1 MKILVFGGTRFFGKK
16 LVERLVSAGHD
27 VTIGTRGKT
36 KDDFGDSVKHVV
48 LNRESRDAL
57 FQLAK
62 EEWDVIYDNICFSP
76 REALYAVDA
85 FKGKVKRYIYT
96 SSLSVYSQKGHGLVE
111 DDFNPKQYEIVIG
124 DKEDFDYGEGKR
136 LAEAVFFQKASFP
149 VVAVRFPIVLGLD
162 DYTKRLHFHLEH
174 MKNHE
179 EIGISNGQAEI
190 GFINSDE
197 AARFLEWVGVDSDV
211 TGPINA
217 TSNGTYSLNA
227 FIKMIESKTGEVA
240 LVEEVTDDVDD
251 SPFSIEKTYYLDNNK
266 ATKAGFEFDDLRE
279 WLPALVKDIL
289 KEN

>member
-48 LNRESRDAL
+48 LDRESRDAL

-96 SSLSVYSQKGHGLVE
+96 SSLSVYSQKGRALVE
-111 DDFNPKQYEIVIG
+111 DDFNPKHYEIVIG
-124 DKEDFDYGEGKR
+124 DKDDFDYGEGKR

-174 MKNHE
+174 IKNHE
-179 EIGISNGQAEI
+179 EIGISNAQAEI
-190 GFINSDE
+190 SFITSDE
-197 AARFLEWVGVDSDV
+197 AAHFLEWVGVDSDL

-217 TSNGTYSLNA
+217 SSNGTYPLNA
-227 FIKMIESKTGEVA
+227 FIKMLEAKTGEVA

-251 SPFSIEKTYYLDNNK
+251 SPFSINKTYYMDNAK
-266 ATKAGFEFDDLRE
+266 ATEAGFTFEDIKV
-279 WLPALVKDIL
+279 WLPALVTDIL

>member
-62 EEWDVIYDNICFSP
+62 EEWDIIYDNICFSP

-96 SSLSVYSQKGHGLVE
+96 SSLSVYSQKGRGLVE

-190 GFINSDE
+190 SFINSDE
-197 AARFLEWVGVDSDV
+197 AARFLEWIGVDSDV

-227 FIKMIESKTGEVA
+227 FIKMIESKIGEVA

-251 SPFSIEKTYYLDNNK
+251 SPFSIEKTYYLDNTK

>member
-16 LVERLVSAGHD
+16 LVERLISEGHD

-36 KDDFGDSVKHVV
+36 EDHFGDAVKRVV

-76 REALYAVDA
+76 KEALYAVDA

-96 SSLSVYSQKGHGLVE
+96 SSLSVYSQKGRALVE
-111 DDFNPKQYEIVIG
+111 DDFNPEHYEIVIG

-162 DYTKRLHFHLEH
+162 DYTKRLHFHIEH
-174 MKNHE
+174 IKKHQ

-190 GFINSDE
+190 GFITSDE
-197 AARFLEWVGVDSDV
+197 AAQFLAWVGVESDV

-217 TSNGTYSLNA
+217 ASNGTYALNG
-227 FIKMIESKTGEVA
+227 FIKMLEAKTGELA
-240 LVEEVTDDVDD
+240 LVEEVTDDADD
-251 SPFSIEKTYYLDNNK
+251 SPFGIEKTYYLDNTK
-266 ATKAGFEFDDLRE
+266 ATEAGFVFKELKE
-279 WLPALVKDIL
+279 WLPALVTDIL

>member
-16 LVERLVSAGHD
+16 LVERLISEGHD

-36 KDDFGDSVKHVV
+36 EDHFGDAVKRVV

-76 REALYAVDA
+76 KEALYAVDA

-96 SSLSVYSQKGHGLVE
+96 SSLSVYSQKGRALVE
-111 DDFNPKQYEIVIG
+111 DDFNPKHYEIVIG

-162 DYTKRLHFHLEH
+162 DYTKRLHFHIEH
-174 MKNHE
+174 IKNHQ

-190 GFINSDE
+190 GFITSDE
-197 AARFLEWVGVDSDV
+197 AAQFLAWVGVESDV

-217 TSNGTYSLNA
+217 ASNGTYALNG
-227 FIKMIESKTGEVA
+227 FIKMLEAKTG
-240 LVEEVTDDVDD
+240 
-251 SPFSIEKTYYLDNNK
+251 
-266 ATKAGFEFDDLRE
+266 
-279 WLPALVKDIL
+279 
-289 KEN
+289 

>member
-16 LVERLVSAGHD
+16 LVERLVSVGHD

-96 SSLSVYSQKGHGLVE
+96 SSLSVYTQKGHGLVE

-190 GFINSDE
+190 SFINSDE

-251 SPFSIEKTYYLDNNK
+251 SPFSIEKTYYLDNTK

>member
-217 TSNGTYSLNA
+217 TTNGTYSLNA

-251 SPFSIEKTYYLDNNK
+251 SPFSIEKTYYLDNTK

>member
-1 MKILVFGGTRFFGKK
+1 MKVLVFGGTRFFGKK
-16 LVERLVSAGHD
+16 LVERLISDGHD

-36 KDDFGDSVKHVV
+36 EDNFGDSVKRVV
-48 LNRESRDAL
+48 LNRESRDDL

-76 REALYAVDA
+76 KEALYAVDA

-96 SSLSVYSQKGHGLVE
+96 SSLSVYSQKGRALVE
-111 DDFNPKQYEIVIG
+111 DDFNPKHYEIVIG

-162 DYTKRLHFHLEH
+162 DYTKRLHFHIDH
-174 MKNHE
+174 IKNHE

-190 GFINSDE
+190 GFITSDE
-197 AARFLEWVGVDSDV
+197 AAHFLAWVGVESDL

-217 TSNGTYSLNA
+217 ASDGTYALNS
-227 FIKMIESKTGEVA
+227 FIKMLEAKTGEVA
-240 LVEEVTDDVDD
+240 LVESVTDDVDD
-251 SPFSIEKTYYLDNNK
+251 SPFGLEKTYYLDN
-266 ATKAGFEFDDLRE
+266 TKAKEAGFIFTDLKE
-279 WLPALVKDIL
+279 WLPTLVTDIL

>member
-62 EEWDVIYDNICFSP
+62 EEWDIIYDNICFSP

-96 SSLSVYSQKGHGLVE
+96 SSLSVYSQKGRGLVE

-190 GFINSDE
+190 SFINSDE
-197 AARFLEWVGVDSDV
+197 AARFLEGIGVDSDV

-227 FIKMIESKTGEVA
+227 FIKMIESKIGEVA

-251 SPFSIEKTYYLDNNK
+251 SPFSIEKTYYLDNTK

>member
-62 EEWDVIYDNICFSP
+62 EEWDIIYDNICFSP

-96 SSLSVYSQKGHGLVE
+96 SSLSVYSQKGRGLVE

-190 GFINSDE
+190 SFINSDE

-251 SPFSIEKTYYLDNNK
+251 SPFSIEKTYYLDNTK

>member
-251 SPFSIEKTYYLDNNK
+251 SPFSIEKTYYLDNIK